1 MKNIIVTAFTLLAI
15 GMFFSINTTF
25 AGDVAKVYEMAESGI
40 TIEFNMMP
48 EEITAGDAETSRQ
61 VTLREAHDNNPEKRV
76 KVFEMGESG
85 QSVVFPMTAEEIA
98 AEDAE
103 NEGLAAV
110 RKAKSEEPPKH
121 IVIYE
126 FAESGITVEFPLETP
141 EEAVPDVVAEKNPQ
155 KIQKFN

>member
-1 MKNIIVTAFTLLAI
+1 MSLIPAFEIGVWNVWLLMLPLVLIPPIMASVKKGLFKKTESTANL
-15 GMFFSINTTF
+15 S
-25 AGDVAKVYEMAESGI
+25 K
-40 TIEFNMMP
+40 
-48 EEITAGDAETSRQ
+48 
-61 VTLREAHDNNPEKRV
+61 PEKRV

-85 QSVVFPMTAEEIA
+85 QSVAFPMTAEEID

-103 NEGLAAV
+103 NEGLAAA

-141 EEAVPDVVAEKNPQ
+141 DEAVTDVVAEKNPQ